1 VKTVDFYRTQEGKTL
16 RIGETEDGM
25 LSVEILKDG
34 AWTAAPLGMIG
45 LRLQPSTRRLKA
57 SEIKTLPS

>member
-1 VKTVDFYRTQEGKTL
+1 
-16 RIGETEDGM
+16 M

-57 SEIKTLPS
+57 SEVKTLPS